1 MFFPGLVNS
10 PGKGSF
16 FEIHANVMLMYVKQI
31 SLSLRFLLFLFL
43 FHSLS
48 ATAKIVVLNGL
59 THIHN
64 TGLGQVVTGKI
75 QVKNVGLKPE
85 KVLVYKRDLLQTC
98 DGKNDFAVAGSQERS
113 SAKWLET
120 NIDEKLLKEGEE
132 YEILYTIRIPQE
144 NVLNGSYWSML
155 MIEGADPVN
164 EELQKGVSIGSKI
177 RYAIQVITDIGTV
190 ENPKLSFENIF
201 FKKTSP
207 LIKTVNVKLRNPG
220 TFMVRPKLLLEIYS
234 KDGQKLKVL
243 ESTSQKVY
251 PLSCK
256 DYEIEIKDLP
266 KGTYD
271 AILVADYGADLF
283 GTNLVIEIE

>member
-1 MFFPGLVNS
+1 MDA
-10 PGKGSF
+10 KR
-16 FEIHANVMLMYVKQI
+16 I
-31 SLSLRFLLFLFL
+31 SLSLRFLFLLLLLNSFT
-43 FHSLS
+43 

-64 TGLGQVVTGKI
+64 TGSGQVVTGKV

-85 KVLVYKRDLLQTC
+85 KVLVYKKDLLQTC
-98 DGKNDFAVAGSQERS
+98 DGKTDFAESGSQERS

-144 NVLNGSYWSML
+144 SSLSGSYWSML

-177 RYAIQVITDIGTV
+177 RYAIQVITDIGIT
-190 ENPKLSFENIF
+190 ENPKLSFENIL
-201 FKKTSP
+201 FKKISP
-207 LIKTVNVKLRNPG
+207 QVKTVNVKLKNPG
-220 TFMVRPKLLLEIYS
+220 KFMVRPKLLLEIYS